1 MQAHNETMKNTPIN
15 NTNNTN
21 NMKKLLLILTAVF
34 VSVAGWANTTDPYRL
49 NPYAYD
55 LRSNYNPETKVLT
68 YSFKVNS
75 VPNLAILKDA
85 NGKEIWDRGIQ
96 VFVYEVENPDKR
108 YSIWKVPDETI
119 RAAHNNAAGSYNSSI
134 DFDSRTDIPRD
145 KELSWAVDVAGRNS
159 NYTGLVSPEGIKN
172 PQANGIQYNLPRY
185 WNLQGGHDF
194 GNTRYI
200 SPSIAISTNPDAPNF
215 GHILIAD
222 GIKVTGDNTNTFG
235 SVHGS
240 TYTSYT
246 QGRGIYIYEP
256 DIKTLLTGGK
266 KAALNAT
273 KNGGFKDPL
282 EPRDV
287 CVSDDGRVFVCSYSN
302 ASNAVVW
309 ELKDNYQTW
318 DELLYTDGDRVVSMD
333 VKGSGND
340 ITLLLLCV
348 GKNTNENLSC
358 VEVSLKGDDIGTITP
373 RTIPD
378 VIKKGGYLDSQINV
392 QARIAYGSNGWIWFG
407 FGKTDGS
414 YVYAIDAQG
423 KLVVSERFGT
433 YYGGEAFAV
442 KDNLFIKSY
451 RGNSASTYYT
461 GIQFRTIDYTKT
473 ALDAVITNT
482 LHYGTDGD
490 IPDNGKWTHYLEAPN
505 LSYNN
510 AWFNDF
516 VIDYA
521 NNLYVASNYHGQ
533 VFPISLPYSGL
544 CKTKAPKGQ
553 TFLLADPIPNILA
566 TDLKYEAVPSKNQ
579 YKFSFNV
586 NTKPSKAELR
596 FYTSEADMLANNE
609 NVVFSYQFTDLHSGE
624 MSVVFDAV
632 HTTGTYEA
640 GKTLSDTDGNGYL
653 NLPRGEYYWNV
664 YLEAPRNSQ
673 VFAPIYTQPT
683 NGNRRLHATIDN
695 NPDNDGFGHIYA
707 VDGVDKKL
715 MVYSIGEAQIDDN
728 DKVNINTTNRYS
740 SLQLLGVD
748 LRNPRR
754 PAVAPDGT
762 VFLADAGTGISV
774 AANGATGFEHAG
786 IWVFDPSNKESEGTA
801 QLTQFHQGSEAV
813 SGISFYGTGDNLTLY
828 KTNTYDEWTNHGD
841 PEGYKDEKWQNN
853 GYRVYDVGNPD
864 GSVKHTLG
872 DNVRYD
878 GTGTLYPFGKGDAR
892 GNMSVKATSYGVW
905 FCQHCK
911 GKVSDT
917 KIDGEYAV
925 MLMCYNKQG
934 ERIFSSNIADITLE
948 HNNQVSTSLSQDKNS
963 IMQSAPGAGMT
974 ISPDEKYLYVVNHD
988 GDILEFEIGG
998 TANAKTLKHTNTFDT
1013 EYKAISSLHFDY
1025 AGNLVATA
1033 FYSTDEHP
1041 DSHYDKTPYYS
1052 DIVVYTMPNEQENKR
1067 HIPAPNS
1074 YRFVPERISQ
1084 DMGIYYMS
1092 WVVDEHKKDG
1102 VSIPVAD
1109 VAVYRPLKSTYFNT
1123 FCLPFEVDLS
1133 TLADNHPYKVG
1144 DGGAVLLQFAG
1155 ASINSVN
1162 GEEMLELQFS
1172 PTNVME
1178 AGKPYLFKPKNDI
1191 NTIISLGKQVT
1202 FDFVDYGSDDAIASH
1217 EVGWQFGDDENKA
1230 TYLALLPNG
1239 LTIDDVENSSRIYLI
1254 LVDNNRLAQVFTNG
1268 SVMGLR
1274 GIFYLDHALPAGTGA
1289 RIVERKSIPTGV
1301 IDTQGRPINIEKYL
1315 REGRVYIRVGDSL
1328 YTITGEKVE

>member
-1 MQAHNETMKNTPIN
+1 MVLLKKYFCINICLIQKKNVTLQAHNETMKNNPIN

-21 NMKKLLLILTAVF
+21 NMKKLSLLLLTVLI
-34 VSVAGWANTTDPYRL
+34 SVMGWAGADDWKQL
-49 NPYAYD
+49 NPYAYGLSSSYDPNTQILTISFTLNAPAITDGTYNTTHGVQVYATDGSNDYLLHEVSTSDCQTEGKKTYKID
-55 LRSNYNPETKVLT
+55 LSDRKGDTAPCDILPFNTPLTWKVVVWGNKNRTIPKVIYTQVSNNRPNATHGVAIDKNPESPKFGDIYYTEASSADLTTTWDWMEKYTRPCIWQYTPKLT
-68 YSFKVNS
+68 YQGHFYKDKENNVDVSNFVTSSQVEPHRIRISDDNRIFVSSCYTDATTAVWEYKGGNNFNKVITRTGSYGRVLGMDVFGSGNELKILLCYMSGNTLRFREYALGSAGSISSSSSGADKGTYTNSDLVLSTSRVGVSYDDTGDNFWFGIDNGKTDNSGVPTWSSRVIHMTKVNS
-75 VPNLAILKDA
+75 TWQATHTEKVNNISGGDGIFVKGNLLVKGYYNPNTAGQLKFYTINNDGTLSAKYSNLSESSLAI
-85 NGKEIWDRGIQ
+85 W
-96 VFVYEVENPDKR
+96 
-108 YSIWKVPDETI
+108 S
-119 RAAHNNAAGSYNSSI
+119 SYWVN
-134 DFDSRTDIPRD
+134 D
-145 KELSWAVDVAGRNS
+145 
-159 NYTGLVSPEGIKN
+159 
-172 PQANGIQYNLPRY
+172 
-185 WNLQGGHDF
+185 
-194 GNTRYI
+194 
-200 SPSIAISTNPDAPNF
+200 
-215 GHILIAD
+215 
-222 GIKVTGDNTNTFG
+222 
-235 SVHGS
+235 
-240 TYTSYT
+240 
-246 QGRGIYIYEP
+246 
-256 DIKTLLTGGK
+256 
-266 KAALNAT
+266 
-273 KNGGFKDPL
+273 
-282 EPRDV
+282 
-287 CVSDDGRVFVCSYSN
+287 
-302 ASNAVVW
+302 
-309 ELKDNYQTW
+309 
-318 DELLYTDGDRVVSMD
+318 MD
-333 VKGSGND
+333 M
-340 ITLLLLCV
+340 
-348 GKNTNENLSC
+348 
-358 VEVSLKGDDIGTITP
+358 
-373 RTIPD
+373 
-378 VIKKGGYLDSQINV
+378 
-392 QARIAYGSNGWIWFG
+392 
-407 FGKTDGS
+407 
-414 YVYAIDAQG
+414 
-423 KLVVSERFGT
+423 
-433 YYGGEAFAV
+433 
-442 KDNLFIKSY
+442 
-451 RGNSASTYYT
+451 
-461 GIQFRTIDYTKT
+461 
-473 ALDAVITNT
+473 
-482 LHYGTDGD
+482 
-490 IPDNGKWTHYLEAPN
+490 
-505 LSYNN
+505 
-510 AWFNDF
+510 
-516 VIDYA
+516 DYA
-521 NNLYVASNYHGQ
+521 GNLYVASAFAGNA
-533 VFPISLPYSGL
+533 IAIAMPYDG
-544 CKTKAPKGQ
+544 KRTTPAPAGQ
-553 TFLLADPIPNILA
+553 TFTLAGDPIPNILA

-728 DKVNINTTNRYS
+728 DKVNINTNNRYS

-748 LRNPRR
+748 LQNPRR

-786 IWVFDPSNKESEGTA
+786 IWIFDPSNKESEGTA

-911 GKVSDT
+911 DKVSDT

-1289 RIVERKSIPTGV
+1289 RIVERKSTPTGV
-1301 IDTQGRPINIEKYL
+1301 IDTQGRPINIDKYL